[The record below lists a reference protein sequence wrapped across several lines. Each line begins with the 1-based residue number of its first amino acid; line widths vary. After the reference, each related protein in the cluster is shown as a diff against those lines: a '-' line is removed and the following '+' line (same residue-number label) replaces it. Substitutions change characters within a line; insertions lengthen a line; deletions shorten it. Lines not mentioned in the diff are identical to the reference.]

1 MIDVTKRKNWLR
13 RASWCFALAGFLMP
27 VHAVAGDWPG
37 WRGPLS
43 DGVSYE
49 SGLPDSAGAVLWRI
63 PYGGRSTPVISNGRI
78 YAINLAGQG
87 VMEQERVLS
96 VDLRTGRRLWEHRFN
111 VFHTDIPN
119 SRVGWASPVIDVE
132 TGNVYA
138 HGVQGMFFCFSRDGG
153 ILWSRSLT
161 ETLGRISGYGGRT
174 HTPIVDEDR
183 VVISFLN
190 SSFGSQ
196 ARGGHR
202 YLALDKLTG
211 EILWWSEPGGK
222 PLDTTYSMP
231 VVSIVGGQR
240 LLIAG
245 NADGGIYAMQ
255 ARTGK
260 PVWGFQLSQRGINS
274 SVVAEGNRVYAC
286 HSEENH
292 DSTAMGRVVCIDATG
307 RGDVTKTHEV
317 WRQDDIPAGYASPA
331 IHRGRL
337 YVASNFGVL
346 YCFDADTGRELW
358 RHTYGRVGKGSPV
371 IADGKIYVA
380 GVNGIFAIIEDAGD
394 TARALNVI
402 KLHAEEGPAGE
413 IFGSPGRESTGPRE
427 AELLARAKESVPEGA
442 AVPALLQIRPGEIL
456 AKPAD
461 TVEFS
466 AGIYDKD
473 GRFLKTV
480 RPEWSYRGRGGTISS
495 EGGFKA
501 VANAGNIGTIAA
513 KLGGLSAT
521 ARVRIGPELPIAEDF

>member
-1 MIDVTKRKNWLR
+1 
-13 RASWCFALAGFLMP
+13 MP
-27 VHAVAGDWPG
+27 AHAVAGDWPG

-43 DGVSYE
+43 NGVSYE
-49 SGLPDSAGAVLWRI
+49 SGLPDSAGPVLWRI

-78 YAINLAGQG
+78 HAINLAGQG

-96 VDLRTGRRLWEHRFN
+96 VDLQTGKLHWEHRFN

-119 SRVGWASPVIDVE
+119 SRVGWASPAIDSE

-138 HGVQGMFFCFSRDGG
+138 HGVQGMFFCLSRDGR

-222 PLDTTYSMP
+222 PLDTTYSTP

-260 PVWGFQLSQRGINS
+260 PVWGFQLSERGINS
-274 SVVAEGNRVYAC
+274 SVVAAGDRVYAC

-292 DSTAMGRVVCIDATG
+292 DSTG
-307 RGDVTKTHEV
+307 
-317 WRQDDIPAGYASPA
+317 
-331 IHRGRL
+331 
-337 YVASNFGVL
+337 
-346 YCFDADTGRELW
+346 
-358 RHTYGRVGKGSPV
+358 RHTSCVLVTSPV
-371 IADGKIYVA
+371 
-380 GVNGIFAIIEDAGD
+380 
-394 TARALNVI
+394 T
-402 KLHAEEGPAGE
+402 
-413 IFGSPGRESTGPRE
+413 
-427 AELLARAKESVPEGA
+427 
-442 AVPALLQIRPGEIL
+442 
-456 AKPAD
+456 
-461 TVEFS
+461 
-466 AGIYDKD
+466 
-473 GRFLKTV
+473 
-480 RPEWSYRGRGGTISS
+480 
-495 EGGFKA
+495 
-501 VANAGNIGTIAA
+501 
-513 KLGGLSAT
+513 
-521 ARVRIGPELPIAEDF
+521 